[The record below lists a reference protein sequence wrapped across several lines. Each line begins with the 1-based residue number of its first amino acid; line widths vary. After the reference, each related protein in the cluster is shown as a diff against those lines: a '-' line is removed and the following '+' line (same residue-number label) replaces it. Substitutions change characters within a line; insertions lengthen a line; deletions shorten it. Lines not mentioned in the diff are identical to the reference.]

1 MWRNRTTEAA
11 TCGGRECTGDD
22 SETSPCNRYCPH
34 GSPNGPGC
42 NCAGTGYS
50 GTCCDNDIDE
60 CGTGV
65 HSCHQHAT
73 CTNTVGSYRCTCNS
87 GYTGDGRTCTA
98 LCWGSTTCP
107 RGGICSSPNHCTSC
121 DTGYESPDCGDI
133 DECTTNMDNCHED
146 ASCTDTDG
154 SFTCTCNDGYTGSG
168 LHCERNAPTLVS
180 CPADTHITVNSPDGG
195 LLDWTDPE
203 FRFQPSNELA
213 NHECS
218 ANKGDAAPI
227 GTHNVHCWAVGFADG
242 ITCDFDVIVE
252 GAHRPQHARQK
263 NELYYYSGSCDF
275 NKEDIKQDLQ
285 RLYET
290 LSDCSADI
298 RCNISNIEVTCGPSS
313 SSRKRRDTP
322 RDTELREHSVEF
334 VVKRSALGNTIKI
347 VFMTEA
353 ESLAEEPTAT
363 DQSDVIGALDNMYFE
378 IRARVAARTFNLE
391 VGGESLEAVNYLGLL
406 PTFDIHCE
414 EGQIERIETFGAVCI
429 NCPVRTYYQDNTCLP
444 CPPGWY
450 QDEEARTE
458 CKVCPSDECEE
469 EPDNCYFNPCLNGG
483 TCNDFVGFY
492 NCTCPDSFTGINC
505 EEDIDECAHVT
516 DLCHED
522 ATCNNMLGSYNCT
535 CDDGYTGDGFTCIG
549 IDECEDGT
557 HTCDEI
563 ATCTNTPGSYTCAC
577 NQGYDGDGF
586 TCTEIDECDEETD
599 TCHEDATCTNTPG
612 SYTCACNQ
620 GYHGDGNTC
629 TDVNECEEGT
639 DTCDG
644 QATCTNTPGGYTC
657 ECNDGYSGNGFAC
670 TDIHECDDGTHTC
683 DEHATCTNTPGG
695 HTCACNPG
703 YDGDGFTC
711 TDKDECNLQTDT
723 CDEHATCTN
732 TPGGYTCACLEGF
745 SGDGY
750 TCTDDDECAQESACD
765 EHATCTNTPGSYT
778 CVCNEGYTGDGNTCT
793 GK

>member
-1 MWRNRTTEAA
+1 MNLLRAKFVIVTAVLLMFLIDDTAAFLWRSRRRRRRYNCWRACRWGGWSGWTACSATCGNHGTQTRARRHAVTAACDGTACSGPSSQTQACNRRCCPRDCQWHNWSSWSACTATCGSSGTRSRTRGNTPAYCGGSGCSGSSSQVEACNRQCCPVNCQWSSWGSWSSCSASCGSGTQTRTRSIAVSASCAGRACVGGTRESKSCYGGCCPRNCLWHNWSTWSACTTSCGNSGTRSRTRSKTAEYCGGSQCSGDGDQVEACNRGCCPENCRWLSWGSWGACTHQCGNTGTRQRTRTTEAA

-252 GAHRPQHARQK
+252 A
-263 NELYYYSGSCDF
+263 F
-275 NKEDIKQDLQ
+275 
-285 RLYET
+285 
-290 LSDCSADI
+290 LS
-298 RCNISNIEVTCGPSS
+298 
-313 SSRKRRDTP
+313 
-322 RDTELREHSVEF
+322 
-334 VVKRSALGNTIKI
+334 
-347 VFMTEA
+347 
-353 ESLAEEPTAT
+353 
-363 DQSDVIGALDNMYFE
+363 
-378 IRARVAARTFNLE
+378 
-391 VGGESLEAVNYLGLL
+391 
-406 PTFDIHCE
+406 
-414 EGQIERIETFGAVCI
+414 
-429 NCPVRTYYQDNTCLP
+429 
-444 CPPGWY
+444 
-450 QDEEARTE
+450 
-458 CKVCPSDECEE
+458 
-469 EPDNCYFNPCLNGG
+469 
-483 TCNDFVGFY
+483 
-492 NCTCPDSFTGINC
+492 
-505 EEDIDECAHVT
+505 
-516 DLCHED
+516 
-522 ATCNNMLGSYNCT
+522 
-535 CDDGYTGDGFTCIG
+535 
-549 IDECEDGT
+549 
-557 HTCDEI
+557 
-563 ATCTNTPGSYTCAC
+563 
-577 NQGYDGDGF
+577 
-586 TCTEIDECDEETD
+586 
-599 TCHEDATCTNTPG
+599 
-612 SYTCACNQ
+612 
-620 GYHGDGNTC
+620 
-629 TDVNECEEGT
+629 
-639 DTCDG
+639 
-644 QATCTNTPGGYTC
+644 
-657 ECNDGYSGNGFAC
+657 
-670 TDIHECDDGTHTC
+670 
-683 DEHATCTNTPGG
+683 
-695 HTCACNPG
+695 
-703 YDGDGFTC
+703 
-711 TDKDECNLQTDT
+711 
-723 CDEHATCTN
+723 
-732 TPGGYTCACLEGF
+732 
-745 SGDGY
+745 
-750 TCTDDDECAQESACD
+750 
-765 EHATCTNTPGSYT
+765 
-778 CVCNEGYTGDGNTCT
+778 
-793 GK
+793 